1 MGLLYRNTRTAASDT
16 EQDCWISRFFL
27 ARSQQCL
34 VLPTTRE
41 PHSSSPSLTG
51 LRQEEKNCQSS
62 EHTAVRAPPPPETVH
77 EQHEA
82 ATTQGSRDTSKAHVH
97 ATKRASKRQAPQGA
111 VSGCVPQGARS
122 PVLHLKC
129 SAGEEEAGEGR
140 RQAQPQEIAGV
151 TKSEL
156 SGSTN
161 AVGRAVQT
169 QLH

>member
-97 ATKRASKRQAPQGA
+97 ATSEHAIGPVKGKHPKVLSAA
-111 VSGCVPQGARS
+111 VCHKGHGLLPC
-122 PVLHLKC
+122 
-129 SAGEEEAGEGR
+129 
-140 RQAQPQEIAGV
+140 
-151 TKSEL
+151 T
-156 SGSTN
+156 
-161 AVGRAVQT
+161 
-169 QLH
+169 